1 LSSLVRIDFDK
12 NQLTGSIQ
20 SEIGN
25 LRQLEWLDADQN
37 KLTGALP
44 NVFTNMT
51 ELEYVDLSGN
61 SFEGQIP
68 DTLWQTK
75 TERLFLT
82 RNDVVG
88 TVPDE
93 FCGEEKVIQ
102 VDDSN
107 WFIDTPKV
115 HCSCCDEGKCYM
127 WDFDRNI
134 EHIQCPSDNIVTVG
148 YRIKYEVTDTVVN
161 KTIVQ
166 GIGKTANGRTA
177 QMCLS
182 PTGCYHFDIILN
194 EFGALD
200 QNANFSAGYKIGAEK
215 LSVFGDT
222 DQTDVCDV
230 VNVCGVMIHKEHPKR
245 PGLNHLTQLAAPD
258 LTKLDEQDSATYK
271 ALCDVVTKDDMYEE
285 YQICDGTLLQRY
297 VLLYFY
303 YSHGLDFD
311 FVDLATNHTC
321 EWPGVSCD
329 SNDKFIKRLDLP
341 SQNLQGNLITEIG
354 LLKTLEEI
362 DLSKNFFFGAF
373 DSVAYMNLLNLKKIS
388 LVSNKFSGTFP
399 RVLFELENLREFDI
413 SRNRFV
419 GTLPKD
425 VLYPKRLGKFKKV

>member
-1 LSSLVRIDFDK
+1 MIDFDK

-25 LRQLEWLDADQN
+25 LRQLEWFDADQN

-82 RNDVVG
+82 LNDVAG
-88 TVPDE
+88 TVPDD
-93 FCGEEKVIQ
+93 FCGDEKVIQ

-107 WFIDTPKV
+107 WFTETPKV
-115 HCSCCDEGKCYM
+115 DCSCCDEGKCYM

-134 EHIQCPSDNIVTVG
+134 EHIQCPIDNIVEFG
-148 YRIKYEVTDTVVN
+148 YRIQYEVTDTVVN

-166 GIGKTANGRTA
+166 GIGQTANGRTA
-177 QMCLS
+177 QMCMS

-215 LSVFGDT
+215 LSVFNDI
-222 DQTDVCDV
+222 DETDVCDV
-230 VNVCGVMIHKEHPKR
+230 VNVCGEMIHKEHPKR

-271 ALCDVVTKDDMYEE
+271 ALCDVVTKDDMYDK

-311 FVDLATNHTC
+311 FIDLASDHTC

-329 SNDKFIKRLDLP
+329 SNDKFIKRLDL
-341 SQNLQGNLITEIG
+341 SSKNLQGNLITEIG

-362 DLSKNFFFGAF
+362 DLSDNSFNGTIDPATYIELP
-373 DSVAYMNLLNLKKIS
+373 DLKVVH
-388 LVSNKFSGTFP
+388 LGTNKFGGTFP
-399 RVLFELENLREFDI
+399 SEMLELKDIEKFNISGNL
-413 SRNRFV
+413 FV
-419 GTLPKD
+419 GSLPD
-425 VLYPKRLGKFKKV
+425 VSYSQKLGKINIY